1 MLWVVFAFMTGAT
14 VFCALWPLSRGASG
28 ASGRDKALAFH
39 QAQLAEIDRDV
50 ERGQLPP
57 DQAGAARAEAARR
70 LIAAADRDAPVAD
83 DRTDENKIAMRN
95 RRRVAAAFIMVFV
108 PVATFALYS
117 KLGNPELEDQPLLSR
132 ANDPN
137 NPNFLEASV
146 ATIEKHLAAAPE
158 DGRGYLVIA
167 PAYMRLQ
174 RYDDAARAYAQALRL
189 NGENAETRADYGE
202 ALVSA
207 ANGIVTAPARAAF
220 ERSYADNP
228 NLPKSRVYLGLAA
241 EQAGDKAT
249 AIRLYQS
256 VLDDDLP
263 LKEMW
268 TAPLHQ
274 RLALLGAQAR
284 AATSETAPAAAP
296 DKAPALPTNV
306 PAGEAA
312 AIASMDAKSQ
322 QAAIRGMVDNLA
334 ARLAQ
339 NGDDQPG
346 WLRLIRAWHVLQDDD
361 KARAALADARKA
373 LAGHADAAPA
383 LDALAREIGIGS

>member
-1 MLWVVFAFMTGAT
+1 MLWVVFAAMTGAT
-14 VFCALWPLSRGASG
+14 AFCALWPLSRGASG
-28 ASGRDKALAFH
+28 AAGRDRALAFH

-57 DQAGAARAEAARR
+57 DQAAAARAEAARR
-70 LIAAADRDAPVAD
+70 LIAAADEGSPAPAVS
-83 DRTDENKIAMRN
+83 IAARK
-95 RRRVAAAFIMVFV
+95 RRRIAAAFIIVFV

-117 KLGNPELEDQPLLSR
+117 KLGSPELEDQPLIAR
-132 ANDPN
+132 ADDPN

-146 ATIEKHLAAAPE
+146 ATIEKHLAAAP
-158 DGRGYLVIA
+158 DDSRGYLVIA
-167 PAYMRLQ
+167 PAYMRLE
-174 RYDDAARAYAQALRL
+174 RYDDAARAYGEALRL
-189 NGENAETRADYGE
+189 AGENAETRADYGE

-241 EQAGDKAT
+241 EQAGDRAKA
-249 AIRLYQS
+249 IKLYQS

-274 RLALLGAQAR
+274 RLALLGAQA
-284 AATSETAPAAAP
+284 PAASS
-296 DKAPALPTNV
+296 DKAPAALPSNV

-312 AIASMDAKSQ
+312 AIASMDSKSQ
-322 QAAIRGMVDNLA
+322 QTAIRGMVANLA

-339 NGDDQPG
+339 HGDDQPG

-361 KARAALADARKA
+361 KAKAALAEARKA
-373 LAGHADAAPA
+373 LAGHAEAGPA